1 MSTRSKPQRSRQ
13 GGMFLIEA
21 LVAILL
27 FAVGILGMVGMSA
40 LATAAQSDA
49 QYRTLAASLAS
60 RIAQEAWV
68 GVDRYT
74 GADVVTRAASLKTSL
89 ATFQHNPGG
98 ADCVFSGG
106 AGTNPA
112 VVAWAADASTVGS
125 EWNLPGA
132 TATMQQVLVDTD
144 VGGYNRLTVTVC
156 WKLPSNP
163 AARQH
168 VLVTYVN

>member
-1 MSTRSKPQRSRQ
+1 
-13 GGMFLIEA
+13 MFLIEA

-74 GADVVTRAASLKTSL
+74 GADVLARAASLKTSL
-89 ATFQHNPGG
+89 LTFQHNPNG
-98 ADCVFSGG
+98 ADCAFTGNP
-106 AGTNPA
+106 GTNPA
-112 VVAWAADASTVGS
+112 VVAWATDATTVGS
-125 EWNLPGA
+125 EWRLPGA
-132 TATMQQVLVDTD
+132 TASMQQVVIDTD
-144 VGGYNRLTVTVC
+144 PAGYNRMTVTVC

-163 AARQH
+163 APRQH